1 MSISQ
6 SKQATVTT
14 FLATS
19 HILKLE
25 GLCGFLNW
33 PKGCFLLGFGGL
45 DGEKDGLFASW
56 VLCDESGTYLQGQRC
71 QVIIHHEKKY
81 DYCFIF
87 LGSPLFVTDGNWRG
101 FSTNHWSEAT

>member
-1 MSISQ
+1 MSFDK

-14 FLATS
+14 SLATS

-45 DGEKDGLFASW
+45 DGEKDELFASW
-56 VLCDESGTYLQGQRC
+56 FCVMYQGLIYKDR
-71 QVIIHHEKKY
+71 
-81 DYCFIF
+81 
-87 LGSPLFVTDGNWRG
+87 DG
-101 FSTNHWSEAT
+101 E

>member
-1 MSISQ
+1 MSISL

-45 DGEKDGLFASW
+45 DGEKDGLFVSL
-56 VLCDESGTYLQGQRC
+56 VLCDASGTYLQGQRC
-71 QVIIHHEKKY
+71 RVIIHHEKNMTIAS
-81 DYCFIF
+81 FFWVHHF
-87 LGSPLFVTDGNWRG
+87 L
-101 FSTNHWSEAT
+101 